1 VSDCRGFFVYK
12 KRIIKC
18 KITNGSMDIFK
29 LIYEHDLRLDALK
42 ERHLDRSEQ
51 QTSSTL
57 EDFLKPDPTYS
68 KFYITG
74 TDLSKGQ
81 FGLNCLKNYSDV
93 VKAIGSAF
101 RENQLFLNNRTVSF
115 EQFLNEASIGEPL
128 IITGQSESPWD
139 IDNLRINDDNNVGHI
154 KSEIAEV
161 LKSDDYI
168 LYKEKAHQGFDLHL
182 FSQKNIYKS
191 LFYPLQKLVGS
202 EFRFFSINGKR
213 IRSERKF
220 YFETWTLNR
229 PPHGAEEVFKETVL

>member
-1 VSDCRGFFVYK
+1 
-12 KRIIKC
+12 
-18 KITNGSMDIFK
+18 MDIFK
-29 LIYEHDLRLDALK
+29 LIYEHDLRLDTLR

-51 QTSSTL
+51 DTSTSL

-74 TDLSKGQ
+74 TDLVNRQ
-81 FGLNCLKNYSDV
+81 FGLNCLKNYSAV
-93 VKAIGSAF
+93 SSALELAF
-101 RENQLFLNNRTVSF
+101 EGKELFLKGNPVKLDH
-115 EQFLNEASIGEPL
+115 FLEFADIGDPL
-128 IITGQSESPWD
+128 IISEENVCSWN
-139 IDNLRINDDNNVGHI
+139 IEKLKINSDNNVGHI
-154 KSEIAEV
+154 KTEIAEV

-182 FSQKNIYKS
+182 FSKKNIYRS
-191 LFYPLQKLVGS
+191 LFYPLQKLVGE

-220 YFETWTLNR
+220 YFETWTLDR

>member
-1 VSDCRGFFVYK
+1 
-12 KRIIKC
+12 
-18 KITNGSMDIFK
+18 MDIFK
-29 LIYEHDLRLDALK
+29 LIYEHDLRLDALR
-42 ERHLDRSEQ
+42 ERHLDRTTQE
-51 QTSSTL
+51 TSSL

-74 TDLSKGQ
+74 TDLANKR
-81 FGLNCLKNYSDV
+81 FGLNCLKNYSKV
-93 VKAIGSAF
+93 AKAIAPAF
-101 RENQLFLNNRTVSF
+101 GDKRLFLNHKAVSF
-115 EQFLNEASIGEPL
+115 DQFLDQAELGEPL
-128 IITGQSESPWD
+128 IITDQTDVSWD
-139 IDNLRINDDNNVGHI
+139 IEKLVINKDNNVGHI

-182 FSQKNIYKS
+182 FSKKNIYKS
-191 LFYPLQKLVGS
+191 LFYPLQKLVGDD
-202 EFRFFSINGKR
+202 FRFFSINGKR

>member
-1 VSDCRGFFVYK
+1 
-12 KRIIKC
+12 
-18 KITNGSMDIFK
+18 MDIFK
-29 LIYEHDLRLDALK
+29 LIYEHDLRLDALR

-74 TDLSKGQ
+74 TDLSKVQ
-81 FGLNCLKNYSDV
+81 FGLNCLKNYTDV
-93 VKAIGSAF
+93 VKAIETVFHGK
-101 RENQLFLNNRTVSF
+101 QLFLNNTAISF
-115 EQFLNEASIGEPL
+115 AQFLDQASIGEPL
-128 IITGQSESPWD
+128 IITKRPESPWD
-139 IDNLRINDDNNVGHI
+139 VDKLRINDDNNVGHI

-191 LFYPLQKLVGS
+191 LFYPLQKLVGDD
-202 EFRFFSINGKR
+202 FRFFSVNGKR